1 MIEMN
6 GTAQEV
12 KAFVEAHLEGWN
24 HDQWLGFLRH
34 LENLGQDVSD
44 PDDIGL
50 ALEQERLRLTLKRSG
65 LAGLGPKRVES
76 ITGEYA
82 TLQNLREADGMQIA
96 ERTGI
101 PRVLAQELAA
111 FLR

>member
-1 MIEMN
+1 MKEMN
-6 GTAQEV
+6 GTAREV
-12 KAFVEAHLEGWN
+12 KAFVEAHVGGWD

-34 LENLGQDVSD
+34 LENLGQDVSE
-44 PDDIGL
+44 PDHIGL

-76 ITGEYA
+76 ITGEFV
-82 TLQNLREADGMQIA
+82 TLQNLREADGRQIA

-101 PRVLAQELAA
+101 PRALAQHLAA